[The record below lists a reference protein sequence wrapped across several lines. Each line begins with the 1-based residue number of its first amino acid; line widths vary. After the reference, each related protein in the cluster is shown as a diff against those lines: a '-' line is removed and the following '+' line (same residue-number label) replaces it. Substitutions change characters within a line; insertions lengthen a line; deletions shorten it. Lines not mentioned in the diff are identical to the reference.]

1 MYKISKYSVT
11 HERVEANWKEG
22 LFGIWINAFF
32 NIIQLAF
39 LVILL
44 NCLKF
49 LPKVIQQITVVTIN
63 FPFLAINIKQRHDL
77 LTNTIGHFYEEE
89 QAYKKVFV
97 SLYLWIVDLHFV
109 IKRYGNIVF
118 QMVQQ
123 QISSI
128 PEDLGGW

>member
-123 QISSI
+123 QISSV
-128 PEDLGGW
+128 P